1 MNCMAESLHS
11 PESLESRPQE
21 DQPETSAD
29 SIADAILTGRFQISE
44 DDPRKSGFIE
54 QMASDVE
61 DATKFLCGNGVKIES
76 LSDYQKDEVEQLSEE
91 LFMINSMEWKLTKE
105 GEHYKAKRSDGSE
118 VFVPASYFPDG
129 EKELDLKNVH
139 VNTKDGYTIHDALKR
154 IIGSEAFLRKEYG
167 KPEQEG

>member
-1 MNCMAESLHS
+1 MAESLHS
-11 PESLESRPQE
+11 PELPENRPQE

-29 SIADAILTGRFQISE
+29 SIADAILADRFQISE
-44 DDPRKSGFIE
+44 DDPRKSDFIE
-54 QMASDVE
+54 QMASNVD
-61 DATKFLCGNGVKIES
+61 DAKRFLCGSGAKIES
-76 LSDYQKDEVEQLSEE
+76 LSDFQRNEVEQLSEE
-91 LFMINSMEWKLTKE
+91 LFVIESMEWKLTKE

-129 EKELDLKNVH
+129 EKELELKNVH
-139 VNTKDGYTIHDALKR
+139 VNTKDGYTIHDALRR